1 VNRHYDSDNDLQDL
15 RESGGR
21 DREISLG
28 TATILGIFLVLALLC
43 AVFFG
48 FGYSMGRRSAQTI
61 VSTPEAT
68 PVADSSTGSKPAPGS
83 PVNRSAGSAA
93 HKAIADGADGND
105 TAPSVVDSTAS
116 SGTTAA
122 NVSPSSQS
130 LTSNTRYDATPQPQT
145 TSIKP
150 VSMPRPAA
158 ATTAIPAAVAVP
170 GLGTIV
176 VQVAA
181 VSHQEDADVLTNALK
196 KRGYSVAVRQV
207 PQDKLLHV
215 QIGPFANK
223 KDADAMRLR
232 LLADGYNAIVK

>member
-15 RESGGR
+15 HESGGR

-61 VSTPEAT
+61 VSAPETT
-68 PVADSSTGSKPAPGS
+68 PVADSTDSTNSKPAPGS
-83 PVNRSAGSAA
+83 PINRSAA
-93 HKAIADGADGND
+93 HKAIADGND
-105 TAPSVVDSTAS
+105 AATAVVDSTAS
-116 SGTTAA
+116 SGATAA

-130 LTSNTRYDATPQPQT
+130 LTSNTRYNSTPQSQT

-158 ATTAIPAAVAVP
+158 APTAIPAAVAVP
-170 GLGTIV
+170 GIGSIV

>member
-1 VNRHYDSDNDLQDL
+1 MNRHYDSDNDLQDL
-15 RESGGR
+15 QESGGR

-61 VSTPEAT
+61 VGTPETT
-68 PVADSSTGSKPAPGS
+68 PVADSSTDSKPAPGS
-83 PVNRSAGSAA
+83 PINRSATGSAA
-93 HKAIADGADGND
+93 HKAIADGND
-105 TAPSVVDSTAS
+105 AATTVVDSTAS
-116 SGTTAA
+116 SATTAA
-122 NVSPSSQS
+122 NVSPSSGS
-130 LTSNTRYDATPQPQT
+130 VTSNTRYDSTPQPQA

-158 ATTAIPAAVAVP
+158 ATTAIPAAVPVP
-170 GLGTIV
+170 GLGSIV

-207 PQDKLLHV
+207 AQDKLLHV

>member
-15 RESGGR
+15 QESGGR

-61 VSTPEAT
+61 VSAPET
-68 PVADSSTGSKPAPGS
+68 SPVADSDSTDSKPAPGS
-83 PVNRSAGSAA
+83 PINPSAAGSAA
-93 HKAIADGADGND
+93 HKAIADRND
-105 TAPSVVDSTAS
+105 AATSVADSTAS
-116 SGTTAA
+116 SATTAA
-122 NVSPSSQS
+122 NVSPSGSV
-130 LTSNTRYDATPQPQT
+130 TSNTRYDSTPQPQA

-158 ATTAIPAAVAVP
+158 ATTAIPAAVPVP
-170 GLGTIV
+170 GLGSIV

-181 VSHQEDADVLTNALK
+181 VSHQEDAEVLTNALK

-215 QIGPFANK
+215 QIGPFANR
-223 KDADAMRLR
+223 KDADAMRQR